1 MKKVLKNCGYVLA
14 YGAAYI
20 IVSFL
25 LDLTTGDNIAEF
37 DWVDKLTTGLLA
49 GVMILCLNIYMEKHN
64 LK

>member
-14 YGAAYI
+14 YGTAYI
-20 IVSFL
+20 ITSSL
-25 LDLTTGDNIAEF
+25 LDLITGDNMAEF
-37 DWVDKLTTGLLA
+37 DWVEKLITGVLA